1 MERGTERVVALV
13 DMDCFY
19 VQVEQKLNP
28 ALKNKPC
35 VVVQYK
41 TFKGG
46 GIIAVSYEARAFG
59 ITKTMWANDAKKLC
73 ADLQLARVRESRGK
87 ADLTKYREASVEVI
101 EVMSRFAVVERASI
115 DEAFIDLTSAV
126 QERLKQMSGRPV
138 SASALSRTYVQG
150 YPSSSEE
157 DGWKEEISAAASKE
171 AVRQRGVQQWLDS
184 LPFGDASS
192 PDLQLTVGAAIVE
205 EMRAAVEAE
214 TGFQCSAGI
223 AHNKMLSKLACGI
236 NKPNRQTLVP
246 MGSVPQLFGQ
256 LPVSKIRHLGGKLGV
271 SVCEVLGV
279 EYMGQLTQFSES
291 LLQSHFG
298 DKTGSWLY
306 DLCRGIDHD
315 EIKPRQ
321 LPKSIGCSK
330 NFPGKTALSTR
341 EQVQYWLMQLAQELE
356 ERLKKDR
363 EHNSRVAKLL
373 TVSIRVQGDKRANS
387 QSRCCALARYEAE
400 KICTDAFIVLKAS
413 NVAGGHQ
420 VAWSP
425 PLTLIQLSASK
436 FCETLTPSKGG
447 ITGFLT
453 SDASCTQ
460 RTGTSLPCSS
470 TSTSAAL
477 LPTPTESQRKK
488 IPSPKAPSAI
498 QAMFERAKEKRKS
511 FDNKITSLSGT
522 ETALHST
529 NTLNLSTPGS
539 ALDPNSSENGAAS
552 VELPSERG
560 SFRSRPA
567 ESLQRP
573 SLGNTHETN
582 FSSQNDL
589 SILESTS
596 FTSDNET
603 GDEYSLDCIE
613 TEGVE
618 YNSTSKPKIVA
629 SPDVD
634 VTPEDP
640 SECALSFQVL
650 PPFDAEDLVQCEKCA
665 EKVVAWELPEHMDFH
680 FALDLQNSFSV
691 SSSSSITAPP
701 SPALSSPLRGKSKGK
716 STPSSSAKRPKRD
729 SSMTLDAFFKKTPR

>member
-1 MERGTERVVALV
+1 MEHGKERVVALV

-19 VQVEQKLNP
+19 VQVEQRLNP

-115 DEAFIDLTSAV
+115 DEAFIDLTTAV
-126 QERLKQMSGRPV
+126 QERLKKMAGCPV
-138 SASALSRTYVQG
+138 SAAALSSTYVQG
-150 YPSSSEE
+150 YPCSSQE
-157 DGWKEEISAAASKE
+157 DGWKGEKSAASKE
-171 AVRQRGVQQWLDS
+171 ELRQRGVEQWLDS
-184 LPFGDASS
+184 LPFGDPTS
-192 PDLQLTVGAAIVE
+192 PELQLAVGAVIVE
-205 EMRAAVEAE
+205 EMRTAVEAE

-246 MGSVPQLFGQ
+246 MGSVPQLFSQ
-256 LPVSKIRHLGGKLGV
+256 LPISKIRHLGGKLGV
-271 SVCEVLGV
+271 SIGEVLGV
-279 EYMGQLTQFSES
+279 EHVGQLTQFSES
-291 LLQSHFG
+291 LLQGHFG

-315 EIKPRQ
+315 QIKPRQ

-363 EHNSRVAKLL
+363 EHNNRVAKLL

-387 QSRCCALARYEAE
+387 QSRCCALARYEAA
-400 KICTDAFIVLKAS
+400 KICSDAFIVVKAC
-413 NVAGGHQ
+413 NAAGAHQ
-420 VAWSP
+420 MAWSP
-425 PLTLIQLSASK
+425 PLTLIQLSAGK

-460 RTGTSLPCSS
+460 KAGATLSFSS
-470 TSTSAAL
+470 TSTAAAH
-477 LPTPTESQRKK
+477 LPAPIESQRKK
-488 IPSPKAPSAI
+488 MPSPKPPSAI
-498 QAMFERAKEKRKS
+498 QAMFERAKEKGKS
-511 FDNKITSLSGT
+511 LDNKISCLPGT
-522 ETALHST
+522 ETALYSM
-529 NTLNLSTPGS
+529 NTLNLSTAGS
-539 ALDPNSSENGAAS
+539 DPKSSENVAPS
-552 VELPSERG
+552 VEFPSENG
-560 SFRSRPA
+560 SFKGRAP
-567 ESLQRP
+567 ELLKRP
-573 SLGNTHETN
+573 SLRNTHETN
-582 FSSQNDL
+582 LSSQNNL
-589 SILESTS
+589 SMLESTS
-596 FTSDNET
+596 FTS
-603 GDEYSLDCIE
+603 GDETMDKNSLDFIE
-613 TEGVE
+613 TEDGE
-618 YNSTSKPKIVA
+618 YNSASETKVVA
-629 SPDVD
+629 SSDVG
-634 VTPEDP
+634 VTQESPLD
-640 SECALSFQVL
+640 CAVSFQVL
-650 PPFDAEDLVQCEKCA
+650 PPVDAEDLVQCEKCS
-665 EKVVAWELPEHMDFH
+665 EKVVVWELPEHMDFH

-691 SSSSSITAPP
+691 PSSSSITAPP
-701 SPALSSPLRGKSKGK
+701 SPALSSPVRGKSKGK
-716 STPSSSAKRPKRD
+716 STPSSSAKRPKHD
-729 SSMTLDAFFKKTPR
+729 TNMTLDSFFKKTPR